1 MADPAEH
8 RLAGL
13 RRRWDEDRSSTAFVP
28 LAEEYRRLGRLQDA
42 LTVLEQGMKAAPNYL
57 SARVAL
63 GRCRL
68 DLGDAQGASEMFEQV
83 VQQDPTQLVASKLL
97 VDAYLRSGRP
107 QQARER
113 LNLYAV
119 LNDRD
124 PELDDLRRRV
134 QQAARDAE
142 AAEFA
147 ALPVAEV
154 TEEPEFEWTLAPEP
168 VSETSTAALDAA
180 HQERHEAPVPDPPPI
195 SASIAALG
203 SSGEVFR
210 LPPVEAPRPV
220 LDGLA
225 PRARPPRPS
234 SAGTVFEGL
243 GTAGA
248 RRRYVAALLH
258 GEVFGTPAPQ
268 AAEPAASPAAAPRT
282 APPVVGPQD
291 AESMTAS
298 PTPRVV
304 SPASAVAPV
313 WTAPANPPSAE
324 EVWTEEVPDEP
335 LEATVPQP
343 PGPVEATAT
352 LGELYLSQGHSREA
366 ESIFQRVLETQ
377 PDNPAAR
384 EGLQTARRGAESGP
398 RPGVTARKIE
408 FLQSYLKRLRK
419 VSERHV
425 S

>member
-13 RRRWDEDRSSTAFVP
+13 RRRWEEDRSSTAFVP

-134 QQAARDAE
+134 QQAARDAA
-142 AAEFA
+142 AAESA
-147 ALPVAEV
+147 ALPVSEV
-154 TEEPEFEWTLAPEP
+154 TEEPVFERNMTPEP
-168 VSETSTAALDAA
+168 GPEMHPAQSTT
-180 HQERHEAPVPDPPPI
+180 QEERHEEPVPAPPPA
-195 SASIAALG
+195 SAGIAALA

-225 PRARPPRPS
+225 PRRVVASPS
-234 SAGTVFEGL
+234 SGTVFEGL
-243 GTAGA
+243 GTVGA
-248 RRRYVAALLH
+248 RRRYVEALLQ

-268 AAEPAASPAAAPRT
+268 AAEPVAAIEAAPRT
-282 APPVVGPQD
+282 VPPAVRPED
-291 AESMTAS
+291 IEPMTPLPATAS
-298 PTPRVV
+298 
-304 SPASAVAPV
+304 ASTSRSAWSAPV
-313 WTAPANPPSAE
+313 SLSSPVEPLL
-324 EVWTEEVPDEP
+324 EEVPDEP

-366 ESIFQRVLETQ
+366 ESIFQRVLESH

-384 EGLQTARRGAESGP
+384 EGLQTARRGSESGP
-398 RPGVTARKIE
+398 RAGITARKIA

-419 VSERHV
+419 ASERHV